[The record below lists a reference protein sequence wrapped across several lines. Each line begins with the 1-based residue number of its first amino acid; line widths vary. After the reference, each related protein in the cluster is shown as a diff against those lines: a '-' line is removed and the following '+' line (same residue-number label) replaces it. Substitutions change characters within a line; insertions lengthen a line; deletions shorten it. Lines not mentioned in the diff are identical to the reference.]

1 MGALAHPVG
10 VRAQRLVRGFGAE
23 ITQKTALGF
32 GIGCGARFDCGTI
45 LALRIFTAR

>member
-10 VRAQRLVRGFGAE
+10 VSAEREVGGLGAE
-23 ITQKTALGF
+23 VAEKIALGF